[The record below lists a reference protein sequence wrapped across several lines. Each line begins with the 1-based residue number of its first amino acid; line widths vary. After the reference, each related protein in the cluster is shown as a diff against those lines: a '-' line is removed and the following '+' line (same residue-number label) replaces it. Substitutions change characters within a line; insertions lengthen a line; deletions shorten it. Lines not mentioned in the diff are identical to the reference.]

1 MRSMESSIFRDLDGI
16 VDSILSPYHT
26 LEEVLPSGCDAG
38 PVWMDFDC
46 WVDSQKVDMR
56 TSESP
61 LLLNICG
68 IPASGK
74 SYWAEEWLLENGP
87 CLHIAFDAIME
98 ALSGYQADCSLDREK
113 AFLRWELP
121 ARFLGYRLLL
131 LGLRNGWP
139 ILFEH
144 SNALREHVDLYK
156 KIKSLGY
163 RIHMVCIDATPEM
176 VIKRLARR
184 NRFFPEEQVKK
195 RWDCLIDLLPEYQK
209 IVDDFKLIQPWK
221 NVENL

>member
-1 MRSMESSIFRDLDGI
+1 MESLIFRDLEGI
-16 VDSILSPYHT
+16 VDSILFPYHT
-26 LEEVLPSGCDAG
+26 LEEVLPPGCEAG
-38 PVWMDFDC
+38 PVWMEFAC
-46 WVDSQKVDMR
+46 WVDSQKVDIR
-56 TSESP
+56 ASESP
-61 LLLNICG
+61 LFLNICG

-74 SYWAEEWLLENGP
+74 SYWAEKWLSENGP

-98 ALSGYQADCSLDREK
+98 ALSGYQADYSLDREK

-176 VIKRLARR
+176 VILNSAT
-184 NRFFPEEQVKK
+184 
-195 RWDCLIDLLPEYQK
+195 LL
-209 IVDDFKLIQPWK
+209 
-221 NVENL
+221 

>member
-1 MRSMESSIFRDLDGI
+1 MRSY
-16 VDSILSPYHT
+16 V
-26 LEEVLPSGCDAG
+26 
-38 PVWMDFDC
+38 
-46 WVDSQKVDMR
+46 
-56 TSESP
+56 
-61 LLLNICG
+61 
-68 IPASGK
+68 
-74 SYWAEEWLLENGP
+74 
-87 CLHIAFDAIME
+87 
-98 ALSGYQADCSLDREK
+98 
-113 AFLRWELP
+113 P

>member
-1 MRSMESSIFRDLDGI
+1 MESLIFRDLEGI
-16 VDSILSPYHT
+16 VDSILFPYHT
-26 LEEVLPSGCDAG
+26 LEEVLPPGCEAG
-38 PVWMDFDC
+38 PVWMEFAC
-46 WVDSQKVDMR
+46 WVDSQKVDIR
-56 TSESP
+56 ASESP
-61 LLLNICG
+61 LFLNICG

-74 SYWAEEWLLENGP
+74 SYWAEKWL
-87 CLHIAFDAIME
+87 
-98 ALSGYQADCSLDREK
+98 LSGYQADYSLDREK

>member
-1 MRSMESSIFRDLDGI
+1 MKEVKTPRKPFIFYYIVVLLILMLINMFVMPTIREASIKK
-16 VDSILSPYHT
+16 VDYNEFMNMT
-26 LEEVLPSGCDAG
+26 LNKQIKKVEID
-38 PVWMDFDC
+38 
-46 WVDSQKVDMR
+46 DSQITFTDQ
-56 TSESP
+56 
-61 LLLNICG
+61 
-68 IPASGK
+68 
-74 SYWAEEWLLENGP
+74 NGP

-98 ALSGYQADCSLDREK
+98 ALSGYQADYSLDREN

>member
-1 MRSMESSIFRDLDGI
+1 MESSIFRDLDGI

-74 SYWAEEWLLENGP
+74 SYWAEEWLSENGP

-98 ALSGYQADCSLDREK
+98 ALSGYQADYSLDREN

-163 RIHMVCIDATPEM
+163 RIHMVCICLLYTSPSPRDA
-176 VIKRLARR
+176 
-184 NRFFPEEQVKK
+184 
-195 RWDCLIDLLPEYQK
+195 
-209 IVDDFKLIQPWK
+209 
-221 NVENL
+221 

>member
-1 MRSMESSIFRDLDGI
+1 MRKFREYKRLRPRYKNSDICCLKRRQRAEYAYYKRMERESGA
-16 VDSILSPYHT
+16 DSYLLYEEELKRLVRAFVRCDSLMVRCYGNRELS
-26 LEEVLPSGCDAG
+26 AA
-38 PVWMDFDC
+38 DFFC
-46 WVDSQKVDMR
+46 
-56 TSESP
+56 
-61 LLLNICG
+61 
-68 IPASGK
+68 
-74 SYWAEEWLLENGP
+74 
-87 CLHIAFDAIME
+87 
-98 ALSGYQADCSLDREK
+98 
-113 AFLRWELP
+113 
-121 ARFLGYRLLL
+121 